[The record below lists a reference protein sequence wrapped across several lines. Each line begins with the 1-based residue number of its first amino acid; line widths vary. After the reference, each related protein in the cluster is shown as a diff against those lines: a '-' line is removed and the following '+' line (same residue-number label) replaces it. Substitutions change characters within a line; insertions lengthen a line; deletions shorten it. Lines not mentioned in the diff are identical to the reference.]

1 MLRSWSHGIRL
12 NPALVP
18 DPLVSRHLFLTGWF
32 LGLKDR
38 GTLAPGMCADINV
51 IDTDIVHECMPEF
64 GLDFPGG
71 ASRFIQRAI
80 GY

>member
-1 MLRSWSHGIRL
+1 MVFAWTRHLFLTRWF
-12 NPALVP
+12 P
-18 DPLVSRHLFLTGWF
+18 DPLVSRHLFLTRWF

>member
-12 NPALVP
+12 DPALVP
-18 DPLVSRHLFLTGWF
+18 DPPGFLTPWF